1 MKCARYFL
9 FVFFLFCGLP
19 AVSQTEQLQETSS
32 SIRSKLIDLKKNS
45 AVVTEQLKTLSE
57 SLQQSQQEAKQWKET
72 SIQLS
77 DSLMNIN
84 EQLNDCYST
93 IEKQT
98 LRLNT
103 RAKVIAALLIILII
117 RTCLMICGY
126 IIYAKG
132 IRLPRW
138 LDILL

>member
-1 MKCARYFL
+1 MRCTKYLL

-19 AVSQTEQLQETSS
+19 AVSQTEQLQETSL
-32 SIRSKLIDLKKNS
+32 SIRNKLIDLKKNS
-45 AVVTEQLKTLSE
+45 AIVTEQLIALSE
-57 SLQQSQQEAKQWKET
+57 NLQQSQQEAKQWKET

-77 DSLMNIN
+77 DSLMSIN
-84 EQLNDCYST
+84 EQLNGCYST
-93 IEKQT
+93 IEAQT
-98 LRLNT
+98 LKLHT
-103 RAKVIAALLIILII
+103 RTKVITILLIILIV